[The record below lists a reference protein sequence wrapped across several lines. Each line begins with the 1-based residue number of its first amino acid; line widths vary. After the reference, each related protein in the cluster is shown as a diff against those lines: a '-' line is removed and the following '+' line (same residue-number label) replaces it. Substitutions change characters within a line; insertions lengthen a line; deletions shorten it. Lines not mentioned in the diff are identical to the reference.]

1 MIVTCTP
8 NPSLDRTIEVDRLQQ
23 GEVQRVRSVT
33 VQPGGKGINVARALH
48 GNGHDV
54 RAIAPLGG
62 AEGELFARLV
72 QQAGVPFTPVE
83 VDQPIRVNIT
93 LAEADGTTT
102 KLNDRGPTLDEAARG
117 RLLDATLDAAV
128 GARWLAACGSLPPGA
143 GDDLYGDLVTRAR
156 AADRRVAVD
165 TSGPALAAVV
175 NAGPDLIKPNHHELA
190 ELIGDELKTFG
201 DVVGAARQVIARG
214 VVSVLV
220 SLGGDGALLVTDD
233 AVWFGESEPV
243 VVRSTVGAGDS
254 LLAGFLAAGGD
265 GPEALTTG
273 IAWATAAVSLPG
285 STMPSPDDLALDR
298 QRVTDTFHPERPLEG
313 D

>member
-8 NPSLDRTIEVDRLQQ
+8 NPSLDRTIEVDRLLR

-48 GNGHDV
+48 ANGHDV

-72 QQAGVPFTPVE
+72 EEAGVPFTPVRVE
-83 VDQPIRVNIT
+83 QPIRVNVT
-93 LAEADGTTT
+93 LAETDGTTT
-102 KLNDRGPTLDEAARG
+102 KLNDRGPTLDDAARD
-117 RLLDATLDAAV
+117 RLLGDTLDAAG
-128 GARWLAACGSLPPGA
+128 GARWLAGCGSLPPGA
-143 GDDLYGDLVTRAR
+143 GDDLYAALVTRAR

-175 NAGPDLIKPNHHELA
+175 DAGPDLIKPNHHELA
-190 ELIGDELKTFG
+190 ELTGDELKTFG
-201 DVVGAARQVIARG
+201 DVVTAARQVIGRG

-243 VVRSTVGAGDS
+243 TVRSTVGAGDS

-265 GPEALTTG
+265 GPKSLATG

-285 STMPSPDDLALDR
+285 STMPSPDDLALDAT
-298 QRVTDTFHPERPLEG
+298 RVGDTFDPDRPLEG

>member
-8 NPSLDRTIEVDRLQQ
+8 NPSLDRTIEVDRLLR

-48 GNGHDV
+48 ANGHDV

-72 QQAGVPFTPVE
+72 EEAGVPFTPVRVE
-83 VDQPIRVNIT
+83 QPIRVNVT
-93 LAEADGTTT
+93 LAETDGTTT
-102 KLNDRGPTLDEAARG
+102 KLNDRGPTLDDAARD
-117 RLLDATLDAAV
+117 RLLGDTLDAAG
-128 GARWLAACGSLPPGA
+128 GARWLAGCGSLPPGA
-143 GDDLYGDLVTRAR
+143 GDDLYAALVTRAR

-175 NAGPDLIKPNHHELA
+175 DAGPDLIKPNHHELA
-190 ELIGDELKTFG
+190 ELTGDELKTFG
-201 DVVGAARQVIARG
+201 DVVTAARQVIGRG

-243 VVRSTVGAGDS
+243 TLRSTVGAGDS

-265 GPEALTTG
+265 GPESLATG

-285 STMPSPDDLALDR
+285 STMPSPDDLALDAT
-298 QRVTDTFHPERPLEG
+298 RVGDTFDPDRPLEG

>member
-8 NPSLDRTIEVDRLQQ
+8 NPSLDRTIEVDELLR
-23 GEVQRVRSVT
+23 GEVQRVRAVT

-48 GNGHDV
+48 GNGHEV
-54 RAIAPLGG
+54 RAVAPLGG

-83 VDQPIRVNIT
+83 VSEAIRVNVT

-102 KLNDRGPTLDEAARG
+102 KLNDRGPTLDDVARG
-117 RLLDATLDAAV
+117 RLLDATLDASV
-128 GARWLAACGSLPPGA
+128 GARWVAGCGSLPPGA
-143 GDDLYGDLVTRAR
+143 GDDLYADLVTRAR

-165 TSGPALAAVV
+165 TSGAALAAVV
-175 NAGPDLIKPNHHELA
+175 DAGPDLIKPNHHELA
-190 ELIGDELKTFG
+190 ELLGDELKTFG
-201 DVVGAARQVIARG
+201 DVVDAARQVIGRG
-214 VVSVLV
+214 VGATLV
-220 SLGGDGALLVTDD
+220 SLGGDGAFLVTGD

-243 VVRSTVGAGDS
+243 AVRSTVGAGDS

-265 GPEALTTG
+265 GPESLATG

-285 STMPSPDDLALDR
+285 STMPSPDDLALDAV
-298 QRVTDTFHPERPLEG
+298 RVTDTFDPHRPLEG

>member
-1 MIVTCTP
+1 VIVTCTP
-8 NPSLDRTIEVDRLQQ
+8 NPSLDRTIEVDQLLR
-23 GEVQRVRSVT
+23 GEVQRVRAVT

-72 QQAGVPFTPVE
+72 QKAGVPFTAVE
-83 VDQPIRVNIT
+83 VDQAIRVNIT

-102 KLNDRGPTLDEAARG
+102 KLNDHGPTLDDVARN
-117 RLLDATLDAAV
+117 RLLDATLDAGV
-128 GARWLAACGSLPPGA
+128 DARWLAGCGSLPPGA
-143 GDDLYGDLVTRAR
+143 GDDLYADLVTRAH
-156 AADRRVAVD
+156 AAGRRVAVD
-165 TSGPALAAVV
+165 TSGPALTAMVD
-175 NAGPDLIKPNHHELA
+175 AGPDLIKPNHHELA

-201 DVVGAARQVIARG
+201 DVVEGAREVIGRG
-214 VVSVLV
+214 VASVLV
-220 SLGGDGALLVTDD
+220 SLGGDGALLVTADD
-233 AVWFGESEPV
+233 VWFGESDPV
-243 VVRSTVGAGDS
+243 AVRSTVGAGDS

-265 GPEALTTG
+265 GPEALATG

-285 STMPSPDDLALDR
+285 STMPAPDDLALDAT
-298 QRVTDTFHPERPLEG
+298 RVGVTFNADRPLEG

>member
-1 MIVTCTP
+1 VIVTCTP
-8 NPSLDRTIEVDRLQQ
+8 NPSLDRTIEVDQLLR

-72 QQAGVPFTPVE
+72 QKAGVPFTAVE
-83 VDQPIRVNIT
+83 VDQAIRVNIT

-102 KLNDRGPTLDEAARG
+102 KLNDHGPTLDDVARN
-117 RLLDATLDAAV
+117 RLLDATLDAGV
-128 GARWLAACGSLPPGA
+128 DARWLAGCGSLPPGA
-143 GDDLYGDLVTRAR
+143 GDDLYADLVTRAH
-156 AADRRVAVD
+156 AAGRRVAVD
-165 TSGPALAAVV
+165 TSGPALTAMVD
-175 NAGPDLIKPNHHELA
+175 AGPDLIKPNHHELA

-201 DVVGAARQVIARG
+201 DVVEGAREVIGRG
-214 VVSVLV
+214 VASVLV
-220 SLGGDGALLVTDD
+220 SLGGDGALLVTADD
-233 AVWFGESEPV
+233 VWFGESDPV
-243 VVRSTVGAGDS
+243 AVRSTVGAGDS

-265 GPEALTTG
+265 GPEALATG

-285 STMPSPDDLALDR
+285 STMPAPDDLALDAT
-298 QRVTDTFHPERPLEG
+298 RVGVTFNADRPLEG

>member
-8 NPSLDRTIEVDRLQQ
+8 NPSLDRTIEVDRLLR

-48 GNGHDV
+48 ANGHDV

-72 QQAGVPFTPVE
+72 EEAGVQFTPVRVE
-83 VDQPIRVNIT
+83 QPIRVNIT

-102 KLNDRGPTLDEAARG
+102 KLNDRGPTLDDAARD
-117 RLLDATLDAAV
+117 RLLGDTLDAAG
-128 GARWLAACGSLPPGA
+128 GARWLAGCGSLPPGA
-143 GDDLYGDLVTRAR
+143 GDDLYAALVTRAR

-175 NAGPDLIKPNHHELA
+175 DAGPDLIKPNHHELA
-190 ELIGDELKTFG
+190 ELTGDELKTFG
-201 DVVGAARQVIARG
+201 DVVTAARQVIGRG

-243 VVRSTVGAGDS
+243 TVRSTVGAGDS

-265 GPEALTTG
+265 GPESLATG

-285 STMPSPDDLALDR
+285 STMPSPDDWALDAAHIA
-298 QRVTDTFHPERPLEG
+298 DTFDPDRPLEG